1 MYNQWI
7 TQNISKLRIYS
18 MVPAREM
25 RRRAEPCLV
34 LDVLEGSAK
43 RFVTNCLKAYGR
55 FLCFR
60 WMLRLTHSLGAI
72 FPGLPAWGWAGRAG
86 GIIILGTLGRCI
98 IWRCPRTLRK
108 QEPIVPTHSKES
120 KARHH
125 SELPPVGAGHNARHN
140 ACGCAA
146 ARIMMP
152 GSRTKRSNA

>member
-1 MYNQWI
+1 VLSSATDRALASAVNTGYDVEGNQFDLQMGAGGAGI
-7 TQNISKLRIYS
+7 FDICVGAAGS
-18 MVPAREM
+18 MF
-25 RRRAEPCLV
+25 
-34 LDVLEGSAK
+34 DG
-43 RFVTNCLKAYGR
+43 
-55 FLCFR
+55 
-60 WMLRLTHSLGAI
+60 
-72 FPGLPAWGWAGRAG
+72 GLPAWGWAGRAG
-86 GIIILGTLGRCI
+86 GIITLGTLGRCI